1 MSNNYCYTSIHRS
14 EGKHGHSRMSDSD
27 EVFEKTTPDA
37 IQHSAR
43 PSAPWVNDRTPFSC
57 SALGRSPAQVEDAV
71 GTTRSEPKMVRR
83 IPPGVDDGDISHTPE
98 RDVDELKTFVC
109 QHANESYLEGRFEAR
124 VPRVSSV
131 GETRSEMYNEQ
142 EGAACDCHWQRD
154 YRRAT
159 TKAPPENMDPI
170 RSPNARCRQEQ
181 LCATYDA
188 WSEPSKEA
196 MLISKSERLRYF
208 DQMISGFNSRS
219 LSPDQESNI
228 SPMMSPRGDIRAA
241 STRRDLYGISQRR
254 DLEDLKSRRDIRAI
268 LLRRDLRD
276 TAPRSDV
283 DATSPRRDFRTTS
296 PRHDLRDTTPRIDVY
311 PTSPRRDLRPTSPR
325 PDIRDTSPRR
335 DLRHI
340 SLQRDLH
347 ATSLQRDFD
356 TASPG
361 HHRRAKSPRKDAL
374 LLDRNAQLLRRDI
387 QDTPPG
393 RDIRSSSPRRDRDD
407 ILPRRDIRYM
417 SPQREVRASPA
428 RRDLEEEMLIVTD
441 AADRGAHR
449 SDVGDDTRKRLSGE
463 AKKQRNKRRYCRV

>member
-1 MSNNYCYTSIHRS
+1 MSNNYCYTSIRRS

-27 EVFEKTTPDA
+27 EVFQKTTPDA

-43 PSAPWVNDRTPFSC
+43 HSAPWVNDRTPFSC
-57 SALGRSPAQVEDAV
+57 SVLGRSPAQVDDVV

-124 VPRVSSV
+124 VPRVSCV

-142 EGAACDCHWQRD
+142 EEATCDCHWQRD

-159 TKAPPENMDPI
+159 TKAPPEKMDPI

-181 LCATYDA
+181 LFATYDA
-188 WSEPSKEA
+188 LSEPSKEA

-208 DQMISGFNSRS
+208 DQMISGFNSRA
-219 LSPDQESNI
+219 PDQESDI
-228 SPMMSPRGDIRAA
+228 SPMVSPRGDIRAA
-241 STRRDLYGISQRR
+241 PTRRDLYGVSQRR
-254 DLEDLKSRRDIRAI
+254 DLEDLKSRRDIRTI

-283 DATSPRRDFRTTS
+283 DA
-296 PRHDLRDTTPRIDVY
+296 
-311 PTSPRRDLRPTSPR
+311 TSPRRDLRPTSPR

-340 SLQRDLH
+340 SSQRDLH
-347 ATSLQRDFD
+347 ATSLQRDFY

-374 LLDRNAQLLRRDI
+374 LLDGNAQLLRRDI
-387 QDTPPG
+387 QDTSPG

-441 AADRGAHR
+441 AADRGTHR
-449 SDVGDDTRKRLSGE
+449 SDVGDDTRKRLSVE